1 MIIQTLPGI
10 TPKNITSSRL
20 TTRVLFS
27 GPEDGVSVLFL
38 HGNHSSATWWEETML
53 ALPPGFRG
61 IAPDLRGYGDADY
74 DKLIDSTRGA
84 GDWADDAFALLDA
97 LEVEK
102 AHVVGSSLGGVVI
115 WRMIADAPA
124 MLLTVTQVSPGS
136 PYGFGATKGVDGT
149 PTNEDFSGS
158 GGGLINPEFLKRL
171 TEKDTTTESPFSP
184 RSALRTLLVMPGFT
198 VPHEDA
204 LVEAML
210 STHVGDRIY
219 PGDSTQSLH
228 WPHVA
233 PGMWGPNN
241 ALSPKYVRADVPRLL
256 AADPKPPVLWVR
268 GAEDLS
274 VSDAASADMGTL
286 GKMGLVPGWPG
297 EDVYP
302 SQPMLGQTRAVLE
315 EYAARGGR
323 YEEVVIEDCRHV
335 AYIEKPEEFGAFF
348 HLHIQG

>member
-1 MIIQTLPGI
+1 MSIETLPGI
-10 TPKNITSSRL
+10 ISKMITSSRL

-27 GPEDGVSVLFL
+27 GPEDGVPVLFL

-74 DKLIDSTRGA
+74 DKLIDSTRGM
-84 GDWADDAFALLDA
+84 GDWVDDAFALLDA
-97 LEVEK
+97 LEIEE
-102 AHVVGSSLGGVVI
+102 AHAVGSSLGGVVV

-124 MLLTVTQVSPGS
+124 RLLTVTQVSPGS
-136 PYGFGATKGVDGT
+136 PYGFGATKDLDGM

-171 TEKDTTTESPFSP
+171 TEKDTSAESPFSP
-184 RSALRTLLVMPGFT
+184 RSALRTLLVMPGFS
-198 VPHEDA
+198 VPREDA
-204 LVEAML
+204 LVNSML
-210 STHVGDRIY
+210 STHVGDKIY
-219 PGDSTQSLH
+219 SGDSTQSPH
-228 WPHVA
+228 WPYVA
-233 PGMWGPNN
+233 PGVWGPNN

-268 GAEDLS
+268 GAQDLS
-274 VSDAASADMGTL
+274 VSDTASADMGTL

-302 SQPMLGQTRAVLE
+302 SQPMLGQTRAVLDN
-315 EYAARGGR
+315 YAARGGR

-335 AYIEKPEEFGAFF
+335 AYIEKPEEFNAVF
-348 HLHIQG
+348 HPHIQG